1 MKFRAEAGDREV
13 EVTVTRIDGQFT
25 VEIDGTRH
33 SVDARKLEG
42 DFYSLIVDGR
52 SYEISVDWNG
62 ASYFVRHGASEQVVR
77 LADPGRK
84 AREMRAGGDG
94 PAKVV
99 SVMPGKVVRILV
111 GEGDAVQADQGVAVI
126 EAMKMEN
133 EIVAPRD
140 GKVLSIDVQP
150 GSNVEAGVTLLV
162 IG

>member
-13 EVTVTRIDGQFT
+13 EVNVTRTDGHFT
-25 VEIDGTRH
+25 VEIDGTPH
-33 SVDARKLEG
+33 AVDARKLEG

-62 ASYFVRHGASEQVVR
+62 TSYFVRHGASEQVVR

-84 AREMRAGGDG
+84 AREMRAGEG

-99 SVMPGKVVRILV
+99 SVMPGKVVRLLV
-111 GEGDAVQADQGVAVI
+111 SEGDAVEANQGVAVI

-133 EIVAPRD
+133 EIAAPKQ

-150 GSNVEAGVTLLV
+150 GSNVDAGVTLLV